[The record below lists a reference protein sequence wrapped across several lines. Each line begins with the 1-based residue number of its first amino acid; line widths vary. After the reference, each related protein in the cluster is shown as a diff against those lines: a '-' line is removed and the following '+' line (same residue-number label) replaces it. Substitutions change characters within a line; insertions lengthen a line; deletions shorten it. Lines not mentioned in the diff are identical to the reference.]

1 MLKSLWSYRGLSR
14 ELAKREVL
22 GRYRGS
28 MLGLAWSFLTP
39 LLLLVVYTLFF
50 TEVFQARWGARGDG
64 GKLAFASAAFAGL
77 IVHGFFA
84 ESAVRGAGVL
94 VANPN
99 FVKKIVFP
107 LDVLPWV
114 SVLASLFHALVSVLV
129 LLVVRLALGE
139 GIPATAA
146 LWPLML
152 LPMLLAATGTAWLL
166 STLSVYF
173 RDVGQVVG
181 FIATVFLFTSPVFF
195 ATDSLPASFASI
207 VEANPLTYLIEQ
219 SRELLLW
226 GAGMDWWRYL
236 RYTLVA
242 LTYAWL
248 AHAFFE
254 RSKRGFADVL

>member
-1 MLKSLWSYRGLSR
+1 MLKSLWAHRGLSK

-28 MLGLAWSFLTP
+28 TLGLAWSFLTP
-39 LLLLVVYTLFF
+39 LVLLVVYTLFF
-50 TEVFQARWGARGDG
+50 TEVFQARWGSRVDG
-64 GKLAFASAAFAGL
+64 GKLDFASAAFVGL
-77 IVHGFFA
+77 IVHGFFS

-94 VANPN
+94 LSNPN

-114 SVLASLFHALVSVLV
+114 SVLASLFHALVSVAV
-129 LLVVRLALGE
+129 LLVVLLVLGT
-139 GIPATAA
+139 GFSATAW

-166 STLSVYF
+166 SSLAVYF

-181 FIATVFLFTSPVFF
+181 FLATVFLFTSPVFF
-195 ATDSLPASFASI
+195 AIDTLPDTFRTI
-207 VEANPLTYLIEQ
+207 VAFNPLTYLMEQ

-226 GAGMDWWRYL
+226 GGGMDWSRYA
-236 RYTLVA
+236 RYTLIA
-242 LTYAWL
+242 LAFAWL
-248 AHAFFE
+248 CHAFFQ
-254 RSKRGFADVL
+254 RSKRGFADVI